1 MKLISVYKAHDEFEA
16 ISLRELLL
24 KEGIEAVIQSR
35 QIPMYDGVMTLAIGY
50 WGDLL
55 VKEEDLKE
63 AKDIIDG
70 FYYKHAKLWR
80 GA

>member
-16 ISLRELLL
+16 ISLRELLF

-55 VKEEDLKE
+55 VKEEDLKK
-63 AKDIIDG
+63 AKDLIDG
-70 FYYKHAKLWR
+70 FLL
-80 GA
+80 

>member
-16 ISLRELLL
+16 ISLRGLLL

-70 FYYKHAKLWR
+70 FLL
-80 GA
+80 

>member
-16 ISLRELLL
+16 ISLRELLF

-35 QIPMYDGVMTLAIGY
+35 QIPMYDGVMTLAVGY

-63 AKDIIDG
+63 AKDLIDG
-70 FYYKHAKLWR
+70 FLL
-80 GA
+80 

>member
-16 ISLRELLL
+16 ISLRELLF
-24 KEGIEAVIQSR
+24 KEGIEAVIQYR

-70 FYYKHAKLWR
+70 FLL
-80 GA
+80 